1 MENLDNIKK
10 PMNVSSIEKQA
21 YTIQVFREA

>member
-21 YTIQVFREA
+21 YRIQVLREA